1 MVTRPQKI
9 HPSSIET
16 SGIVLAALGHN
27 PTLEDIVVELPGP
40 GEVRVR
46 IVASG
51 ICHTDL
57 DATRDARA
65 CPVLLGHEGAGV
77 VEAVGEGVARPKLG
91 DHVVINWQVKC
102 GKCRRCV
109 SGRADLCED
118 IQGTAAPRVY
128 WRAGPLNVLL
138 NAGTFCP
145 FVTVPAAGAVS
156 IRRDM
161 PLNRAALLGC
171 AVATGIGAVFYTA
184 KVQASEGVA
193 VFGAG
198 GVGLNVIQGA
208 KIAGASLIIA
218 IDVDDDRLAH
228 AALLGATHILNNRVD
243 DPVAVVQKM
252 TAGRGVEH
260 VFEVVGKP
268 ALMAQG
274 IDMLARGGALTL
286 VGAAPRDAL
295 MSFNPRQFMSR
306 QQTVQG
312 CIYGNI
318 DPQNDLPKFANWY
331 MDGALQLD
339 QLETASVRLEDVPKI
354 FAHPEP
360 NHGIRTIIE
369 FNHQL

>member
-1 MVTRPQKI
+1 MVTHPHQKN
-9 HPSSIET
+9 PSSVET

-27 PTLEDIVVELPGP
+27 PTLEDVVVELPGP

-57 DATRDARA
+57 DATRDARV

-77 VEAVGEGVARPKLG
+77 VESVGEGVERPKLG

-102 GKCRRCV
+102 GQCRRCLA
-109 SGRADLCED
+109 GRPDLCEN

-145 FVTVPAAGAVS
+145 YVTVPAAGAVP

-171 AVATGIGAVFYTA
+171 AVATGMGAVFYTA
-184 KVQASEGVA
+184 KVQASESVA

-198 GVGLNVIQGA
+198 GVGLNVIQAA
-208 KIAGASLIIA
+208 KIAGASVIIA

-228 AALLGATHILNNRVD
+228 AAMLGATHVLNNKID
-243 DPVAVVQKM
+243 DPVTMVRKM

-260 VFEVVGKP
+260 AFEVVGKH
-268 ALMAQG
+268 ALMTQG
-274 IDMLARGGALTL
+274 VEMLARGGILTL

-295 MSFNPRQFMSR
+295 MSFHPRKFMSQ
-306 QQTVQG
+306 QQTIQG

-318 DPQNDLPKFANWY
+318 DPQRDLPRFADWY
-331 MDGALQLD
+331 MDGSLQLD
-339 QLETASVRLEDVPKI
+339 QLETATVRLEDVPQI
-354 FAHPEP
+354 FANPEP
-360 NHGIRTIIE
+360 QHGIRTIIE
-369 FNHQL
+369 FHHLL